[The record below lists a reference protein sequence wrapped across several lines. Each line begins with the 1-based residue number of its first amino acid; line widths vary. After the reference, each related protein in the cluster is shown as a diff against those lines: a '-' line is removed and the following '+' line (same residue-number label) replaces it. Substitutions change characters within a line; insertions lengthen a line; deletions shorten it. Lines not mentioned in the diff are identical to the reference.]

1 MLTGGPKL
9 AEVGRLAGLRI
20 PVGGVRHQ
28 VAVTQPH
35 PDLAPARVPM
45 VFDLPSGLYW
55 RPEEGGLLFGMS
67 NPEEPPG
74 RPPRWMRPTW
84 P

>member
-1 MLTGGPKL
+1 MT
-9 AEVGRLAGLRI
+9 E
-20 PVGGVRHQ
+20 
-28 VAVTQPH
+28 PH
-35 PDLAPARVPM
+35 PDLDPPRLPM

-74 RPPRWMRPTW
+74 VARELD
-84 P
+84 